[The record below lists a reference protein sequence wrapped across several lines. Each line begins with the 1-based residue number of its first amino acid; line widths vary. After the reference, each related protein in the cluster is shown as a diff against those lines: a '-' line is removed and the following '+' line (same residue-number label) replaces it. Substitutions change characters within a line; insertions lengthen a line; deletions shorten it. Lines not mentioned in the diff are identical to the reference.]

1 MDEKRGSRINVTSKL
16 PKVNAALA
24 EQLLS
29 KSSKAAEKTKTAGAS
44 ELIDSRFQ
52 QLFKNPLFEID
63 PTSREFAQ
71 WHPHSSKK
79 RVMHAIDSDDGEQSE
94 PDAPV
99 LAERKAKL
107 GARK

>member
-1 MDEKRGSRINVTSKL
+1 M
-16 PKVNAALA
+16 
-24 EQLLS
+24 S
-29 KSSKAAEKTKTAGAS
+29 KSSSKAERSGRAAAPAAPA

-71 WHPHSSKK
+71 WHPHSSSKK
-79 RVMHAIDSDDGEQSE
+79 RAMHAIDSDDGEASDD
-94 PDAPV
+94 DAPL